1 MQLSLN
7 LFEFRKG
14 GVYKIICIK
23 NNKIYFGQTSCF
35 LRRCFQHLSFLK
47 ESQHACLELQK
58 DVDDYGLD
66 NFRFEIVQIENQLNK
81 RLKLEKKWIDNTPPN
96 LLYNSKKPHNF
107 QFKPRVAQSVKI
119 HGQSYPSIAEAS
131 RILGESSRNIRRKL
145 DDPSNREYERIEYY
159 RHIYFDEYEVMV
171 EGQYFKSTC
180 SVVEAGLAKTT
191 RQVRDRCRSAKWQ
204 NWSLLEKGRTTI
216 PIGSR
221 VKIANPK
228 QEPSFIDEDI
238 V

>member
-1 MQLSLN
+1 MQPSIN

-14 GVYKIICIK
+14 GVYKMICIK
-23 NNKIYFGQTSCF
+23 NNKVYYGQTSCF
-35 LRRCFQHLSFLK
+35 IRRCFQHLSYLK
-47 ESQHACLELQK
+47 ESRHSCFELQK
-58 DVDDYGLD
+58 DVDNYGLD
-66 NFRFEIVQIENQLNK
+66 KFCFEIVHIEAQLNK
-81 RLKLEKKWIDNTPPN
+81 RLKLEKKEIEKISSN
-96 LLYNSKKPHNF
+96 LLYNSKKLHNF
-107 QFKPRVAQSVKI
+107 KMKPRIAQQVNI
-119 HGQSYPSIAEAS
+119 LGCSYPSIAEAS
-131 RILGESSRNIRRKL
+131 RILGKSSRNIRRKL
-145 DDPSNREYERIEYY
+145 DDSSNRDYERIKFHW
-159 RHIYFDEYEVMV
+159 HIYFDEYEVMV
-171 EGQYFKSTC
+171 DGQYFKSTC